1 MASTS
6 LKDYQSKF
14 IILFPIH
21 MVLCRKLGLS
31 YIIVG
36 PRCKSRTLI
45 SCFVSNI
52 LYSILQH
59 FTRFLFQNRIKF
71 GMKVVKTP
79 SKSLM
84 SWTDALSNKQVNT
97 NEIDRKKILDFSC
110 QRLKSSCIW
119 IVERTFICII
129 FCLKIEKTNNG
140 NQKNLW
146 PGVHLSCIHRLTE

>member
-6 LKDYQSKF
+6 LKDYQNKF

-21 MVLCRKLGLS
+21 MILCRKFM
-31 YIIVG
+31 IVG

-71 GMKVVKTP
+71 GTKVVKTP

-84 SWTDALSNKQVNT
+84 IWTDALSNKQVNT
-97 NEIDRKKILDFSC
+97 NEIDRKKFPTFPVNDWIELYLDC
-110 QRLKSSCIW
+110 WAYIY
-119 IVERTFICII
+119 II

>member
-1 MASTS
+1 MEKALWHINILLMASTS
-6 LKDYQSKF
+6 LKDYQNKF

-21 MVLCRKLGLS
+21 MILCRKFM
-31 YIIVG
+31 IVG

-71 GMKVVKTP
+71 GTKVVKTP

-84 SWTDALSNKQVNT
+84 IWTDALSNKQVNT

-110 QRLKSSCIW
+110 QRLNRVVFGLLSIHLYH
-119 IVERTFICII
+119 I
-129 FCLKIEKTNNG
+129 LP
-140 NQKNLW
+140 KN
-146 PGVHLSCIHRLTE
+146 REN